1 MITMET
7 GTSVT
12 RTVAS
17 TLMAAAA
24 PALMSAEPVLASPE
38 LAKDTKGVVS

>member
-1 MITMET
+1 MITMEM

-24 PALMSAEPVLASPE
+24 PALMSAEPVASPE